1 MTFALHFL
9 HFPASSMGKLSLL
22 LLVSIFL
29 LLSFPT
35 EASVE
40 KEKTLAIIK
49 PDGLFG
55 NYTDKIK
62 TIILESGFSILR
74 EMTLQLN
81 ESDVALFYA
90 EHSGRSFFPSIVNY
104 MTSYILSHFKS
115 YTEQKEEKRR
125 RRRIWPYDV
134 SNVDSPVSIM
144 VLEKANAIVDWRV
157 LIGPTDARKAR
168 LSHPGRRKCCC
179 T

>member
-104 MTSYILSHFKS
+104 MTS
-115 YTEQKEEKRR
+115 
-125 RRRIWPYDV
+125 
-134 SNVDSPVSIM
+134 PVSIM

>member
-1 MTFALHFL
+1 
-9 HFPASSMGKLSLL
+9 MGKLSLL
-22 LLVSIFL
+22 LLVAISL

-55 NYTDKIK
+55 DYTDKIK
-62 TIILESGFSILR
+62 TIILESGFIIVR

-90 EHSGRSFFPSIVNY
+90 EHSGRSFFPSLVNY
-104 MTSYILSHFKS
+104 MTSG
-115 YTEQKEEKRR
+115 
-125 RRRIWPYDV
+125 
-134 SNVDSPVSIM
+134 PVSIM
-144 VLEKANAIVDWRV
+144 VLEKANAIVDWRI

-168 LSHPGRRKCCC
+168 LSHLGSIRAMCGSDLERNCVHGSDSPQSAAREITFFFGEMSSGENVAVHDEL
-179 T
+179 